1 MHRQRADASFYPKG
15 LSIPSGQRG
24 QIFILQF
31 EAGNVGRAH
40 IKTAVGKDFRRFR
53 RVPAFGSAGSGGGRN
68 RVGRPDFFAERPHVK
83 TVVPETISEACPDT
97 AISEIQN
104 QEQATAGTAIGRTR
118 AERVREIASQGPV
131 GFIRP
136 PYRCRTT
143 ASCVR
148 KGHRGTKRRRRA
160 PRKPGSAFRRGGRR
174 GIVRSSRFCR
184 RARSAPRGA
193 RLARSD
199 RRYAG

>member
-1 MHRQRADASFYPKG
+1 M
-15 LSIPSGQRG
+15 
-24 QIFILQF
+24 
-31 EAGNVGRAH
+31 
-40 IKTAVGKDFRRFR
+40 FRH
-53 RVPAFGSAGSGGGRN
+53 FGSAGPCDGRN

-104 QEQATAGTAIGRTR
+104 QEQVTAGTAIGRTR
-118 AERVREIASQGPV
+118 AKRVREIASQGPV

-193 RLARSD
+193 RLARS
-199 RRYAG
+199 RSAICRVTVIGRSPRSRQIAGTSKPSSSSLR